1 MLFKVIFAF
10 AAHRDRTEKLQ
21 YYHKNFAY
29 LCSIKSKIYTQKSVQ
44 NRQLKEINFN
54 PRMLR
59 GRHPT
64 HAARTTPH
72 AFHMNDTHACH
83 TNDTHACHTNDT
95 HACRTNDA
103 HTCHT
108 KDTHACHTNDAH
120 ACCTNDT
127 HACRTI
133 SSPHTLPRATLQPA
147 PQLFRAYAENT
158 PHCCTKSIISLYKK
172 KHCRIFFIR
181 QCLF

>member
-54 PRMLR
+54 PRMPR

-64 HAARTTPH
+64 HSTRKTPMHATRKTLTHAAQTTLTHATRKTPTHSTRTTPMHATRTTPH
-72 AFHMNDTHACH
+72 AFH
-83 TNDTHACHTNDT
+83 
-95 HACRTNDA
+95 
-103 HTCHT
+103 T
-108 KDTHACHTNDAH
+108 KDSHACHTNDAH
-120 ACCTNDT
+120 ACR
-127 HACRTI
+127 AS
-133 SSPHTLPRATLQPA
+133 SSPNTLPRATLQPA

-158 PHCCTKSIISLYKK
+158 PHCCTKSIVSLYKK
-172 KHCRIFFIR
+172 KHRRIFFIR